1 MKKFFYSMIMVAF
14 VAISLVACEAEF
26 KSDFLDRLPGK
37 WVLANVY
44 PDDAAKYVTVGDVF
58 TFSKDGKAE
67 IDNSLV
73 ASFENFRWSYTADL
87 ENGQSEFGVLADRK
101 VVGESSANAVY
112 LLFGIVA
119 SSSENYI
126 KLQYT
131 DDKYITYTYEL
142 RRQQ

>member
-1 MKKFFYSMIMVAF
+1 M
-14 VAISLVACEAEF
+14 
-26 KSDFLDRLPGK
+26 
-37 WVLANVY
+37 
-44 PDDAAKYVTVGDVF
+44 TVGDVF
-58 TFSKDGKAE
+58 TFTKEGKAE